1 MKPTRKTKFGQL
13 LDNRGFSL
21 SEFGE
26 LLYNKTGHFMLPNN
40 ISNYATGYKK
50 ISTIKLATL
59 FAKALNVDLTE
70 II

>member
-1 MKPTRKTKFGQL
+1 MQRVRETKFGQL
-13 LDNRGFSL
+13 LNNRKLSL

-50 ISTIKLATL
+50 ISTIKLAKL
-59 FAKALNVDLTE
+59 FAKALDVE
-70 II
+70 IIEII

>member
-13 LDNRGFSL
+13 LDNRGLSL